1 MDPGFEYIRSQQ
13 LRWLVLGIFIL
24 VALLIPTSN
33 SFGQG
38 VVIVDTT
45 TRVLDGDVSNVEALN
60 NDKGEDG
67 KISIREALAAVNN
80 TGPGNTIR
88 FALPYGSVVPGG
100 YSLKVSHTTIDGGK
114 DGDEKP
120 QVMILGS
127 RNDAVSITVLSSDNI
142 IRNLAFEHMYLCC
155 DADRNRIENSY
166 IGTDITGMNEN
177 QYINPGI
184 ILASGADHNIIENNI
199 ISGNA
204 TFPYNPAD
212 IMIGLRIHN
221 ANFNEI
227 RGNWFGLNVA
237 GERLAND
244 AAIYISGDSEGNII
258 GGGKLSEDCIY
269 PCNVISGSKGSGIIF
284 TGSGAS
290 RNFILGNFIG
300 LNLQGTEMEDN
311 GWELEGGAGVLLR
324 CGASENIIGGERS
337 DVPCDGPCNKI
348 GGNFHD
354 AIMLIN
360 YGTTLN
366 KIQGNY
372 IEVSPDHQA
381 PFHVKGIHGVRI
393 QNRSS
398 QVCAGTS
405 TVMSVVEDPQTGQV
419 DYADRG
425 DRPQALADH
434 LDNQEEERS
443 IGDLGEPY
451 DLGPEENL
459 IGGERPGV
467 ECTGPCNMFGLYWN
481 AVLLY
486 GDGVDSNYIKGN
498 YMGVSADGSTVLPH
512 WGAGIVVTEGAS
524 ENTIGG
530 VRSSAEC
537 TGPCNVIS
545 GNYGPGIAVGSEGSN
560 DNQIQGNFIGLD
572 PMGFDELP
580 NKVGII
586 IASGPEGTLI
596 GGSRQPGFCVGP
608 CNVIWG
614 NEGAGVEVKGTDAV
628 GHSIGNSIRGNSIFN
643 NGGLGIDLSGDGV
656 TYNNVE
662 GGEFR
667 WDVWMVFPM
676 GTSAF
681 YDEVTDQTT
690 ITTTLD
696 VQDPDSAIVDFYGSR
711 ELDPTGYGEGEWY
724 FGEAV
729 HVGDGTFELQVPG
742 KLHLPML
749 SATATNSE
757 GSTSEFGPRPPLILI
772 PGISGSRL
780 DAKEGNN
787 LDEIW
792 LGGPFTSHYRLSLY
806 QADEPLEEIVA
817 SDIIRYAFGVSDIYG
832 SLIKFLEEAGAYHE
846 YIVDDIVDRRTGP
859 GCDISQRADHPNMFI
874 FAYDWRLDNKDSA
887 IMLKDY
893 VDCIQ
898 RFFPESKIDLLA
910 HSMGGLV
917 SRKFMLEYPDD
928 HDVNKLVT
936 IGTPWLGTPKMIYVL
951 ATGDMS
957 DRKFNFLIFR
967 STLKYVIGSFNGS
980 HQLLPAEAYF
990 NDIGGSPLI
999 ESGRDLN
1006 SNGYPFDFF
1015 DYEEYIDVLDSQLG
1029 TAPFVPGT
1037 ATHQFHSASGQDDW
1051 GASGDGNWY
1060 YSLIGGQDESWRTIG
1075 RVASIYKTY
1084 CITYIEDDIWQED
1097 CYKVKAFTIQ
1107 PYLTEGDGTVTRI
1120 SSERH
1125 GWVPA
1130 NFHEVRFNGS
1140 SYGGDDAVEHTA
1152 LTGNPFVQESV
1163 LGILSHGWDLH
1174 STAGGT
1180 PVQNQALN
1188 ASQNPPINRYLTV
1201 GGAST
1206 IKLGDLDGNQ
1216 LVITEDTMEGSAPGV
1231 DAFILGE
1238 RITLFVLPSDGEY
1251 SVILDTAESPLFIE
1265 FMKGTPTTASS
1276 AERYID
1282 LSLPAGVRVS
1292 LSLPDSDV
1300 IALHY
1305 DGDGDGTY
1313 ETAVEPTVSLAG
1325 EDANDL
1331 EPPEIHVHTL
1341 EQEPEVLLTIDAVDP
1356 GSGVDKIRYSLD
1368 GVKFFP
1374 YVDPLILDRDEG
1386 TTITIIADD
1395 NAANRR
1401 TLVYDFSKPTPL
1413 YTIYLPLTMGG
1424 D

>member
-24 VALLIPTSN
+24 VALLIPTSK

-486 GDGVDSNYIKGN
+486 GNGVDSNYIKGN

-628 GHSIGNSIRGNSIFN
+628 GHSIGNTIRGNSIFN

-662 GGEFR
+662 EGEFR

-681 YDEVTDQTT
+681 YDEVTDLTT
-690 ITTTLD
+690 ITATL
-696 VQDPDSAIVDFYGSR
+696 
-711 ELDPTGYGEGEWY
+711 
-724 FGEAV
+724 EAV
-729 HVGDGTFELQVPG
+729 HVGDGIFELQVPG

-749 SATATNSE
+749 SATATDSE
-757 GSTSEFGPRPPLILI
+757 GSTSEFGPRPPLIVI
-772 PGISGSRL
+772 PGISGSQL
-780 DAKEGNN
+780 VTDHGKGAK
-787 LDEIW
+787 LW
-792 LGGPFTSHYRLSLY
+792 LGHVLTNHSRLSLH
-806 QADEPLEEIVA
+806 DRDKPFEDIVA
-817 SDIIRYAFGVSDIYG
+817 TDLIRYAYGVSDIYG
-832 SLIKFLEEAGAYHE
+832 SLIEFLEDDGNYNE
-846 YIVDDIVDRRTGP
+846 YQIDDIVERRTNAQ
-859 GCDISQRADHPNMFI
+859 CDIAQRSDHPSMFV

-887 IMLKDY
+887 NALDDY
-893 VDCIQ
+893 VDCIR
-898 RFFPESKIDLLA
+898 RFFPGSKIDILA

-917 SRKFMLEYPDD
+917 SRKYMLENTGD
-928 HDVNKLVT
+928 HQVNKLVT

-951 ATGDMS
+951 ATGDMR
-957 DRKFNFLIFR
+957 DWKINMLIDPP
-967 STLKYVIGSFNGS
+967 TLKYVIGSFTGS
-980 HQLLPAEAYF
+980 HQLLPGEAYF
-990 NDIGGSPLI
+990 NEIGGSPLI
-999 ESGRDLN
+999 ELARDIN
-1006 SNGYPFDFF
+1006 SNGQGCDDFG
-1015 DYEEYIDVLDSQLG
+1015 YLEYIDVLDSHLG
-1029 TAPFVPGT
+1029 TAPFLPGT
-1037 ATHQFHSASGQDDW
+1037 ATHQFHGISGQDDW
-1051 GASGDGNWY
+1051 QGSGDGSWY
-1060 YSLIGGQDESWRTIG
+1060 YSLIGVQDRSLKTIG
-1075 RVASIYKTY
+1075 RVASTQKSI
-1084 CITYIEDDIWQED
+1084 CIHYLDDEGWQVD
-1097 CYKVKAFTIQ
+1097 CYHLKTLAIKPF
-1107 PYLTEGDGTVTRI
+1107 LTEGDGTVTRI
-1120 SSERH
+1120 SSERR

-1130 NFHEVRFNGS
+1130 NFHEVIFNGS
-1140 SYGGDDAVEHTA
+1140 KYGGDDAVEHTA
-1152 LTGNPFVQESV
+1152 LTGNPYVQASV

-1174 STAGGT
+1174 SIAGGL
-1180 PVQNQALN
+1180 PAQNRAID
-1188 ASQNPPINRYLTV
+1188 ASQTPPTNRYLTI
-1201 GGAST
+1201 GGASS
-1206 IKLGDLDGNQ
+1206 IQLVDQDGNQ
-1216 LVITEDTMEGSAPGV
+1216 LTVTEDTMEGGVPGV
-1231 DAFILGE
+1231 DVFILGE
-1238 RITLFVLPSDGEY
+1238 SVAMLLLPAEGEY
-1251 SVILDTAESPLFIE
+1251 GVALETSDIPLSIE
-1265 FMKGTPTTASS
+1265 FTVGTPTTASS
-1276 AERYID
+1276 AVRYVDI
-1282 LSLPAGVRVS
+1282 SLPVGVAVS
-1292 LSLPDSDV
+1292 ISMPESGS
-1300 IALHY
+1300 ITLHY
-1305 DGDGDGTY
+1305 DSDGDGTY
-1313 ETAVEPTVSLAG
+1313 ETAVPPTVLLVG
-1325 EDANDL
+1325 EEANDL
-1331 EPPEIHVHTL
+1331 EPPEISVFSAD
-1341 EQEPEVLLTIDAVDP
+1341 QDADVVLTIGVVDEH
-1356 GSGVDKIRYSLD
+1356 SGVDKVYYSLD
-1368 GVKFFP
+1368 GEHFFP
-1374 YVDPLILDRDEG
+1374 YIEPLTLNRNQFPF
-1386 TTITIIADD
+1386 ITIFADD
-1395 NAANRR
+1395 HAANRR
-1401 TLVYDFSKPTPL
+1401 TVVYDVSKPQQFFTL
-1413 YTIYLPLTMGG
+1413 YIPLTVGG